1 MNTIPQAKA
10 SGSGVERGGK
20 WSRPVCAMPA
30 IRGKPVVVPEAFDFA
45 AAVSEFETP
54 LLRYVRQFFGND
66 AESAE
71 EVVQEAFLRLHRQ
84 VEQHGAASIENMPSW
99 LFRVA
104 HNLTISVRRRR
115 ELERK
120 LREQAAADAAADT
133 RPGAVLAAD
142 ALEDLVRRELCDLVM
157 AEVRKLP
164 DEQKQVL
171 LLKVIQGFT
180 LREIGEITGVPL
192 SSVSYRINQGL
203 RELAQRLKAQ
213 GLV

>member
-1 MNTIPQAKA
+1 
-10 SGSGVERGGK
+10 
-20 WSRPVCAMPA
+20 MPA

-84 VEQHGAASIENMPSW
+84 VEQHGAGSIENMPSW

-157 AEVRKLP
+157 AQVRKLP

-192 SSVSYRINQGL
+192 SSVSHRINQGL